1 MRSIRIYGFFGFAP
15 KGNMDDTKTIRKK
28 ISISISLLSGNL
40 SASPKDR
47 ILYISVY
54 LSLSLSL
61 FIYIYIC
68 IYMNQNQCVSVLCS
82 KNKQKTRLFDEF
94 SYSFNT

>member
-1 MRSIRIYGFFGFAP
+1 MWSIRIYGFFGFAP

-54 LSLSLSL
+54 LSLCLSLSL
-61 FIYIYIC
+61 YIYMY
-68 IYMNQNQCVSVLCS
+68 IYEPEPVCVCVV
-82 KNKQKTRLFDEF
+82 
-94 SYSFNT
+94 